1 MKISLHIA
9 PFVLALLIARAGAAE
24 FTTADVEAATGRAL
38 TLVTRAASN
47 WQKNKTCFA
56 CHHQTLPMLAVR
68 EAARAGFA
76 PDAAWLRSQAETTHR
91 YFAERIEDLDEG
103 EHVPGGAATTAY
115 GFWALILDERPPDAT
130 TTAMVHYLLQIQG
143 VVRLRDRKPDVAPR
157 LADGRWIAS
166 CRRAPLQGSDLA
178 DTVLALLGMEK
189 YALPAQ
195 RPEVVKARA
204 AAEAWLGQVR
214 LKTQQDR
221 LWRLWGLHQLGG
233 DAEVKR
239 TVQAAIL
246 AAQRDDGGWAER
258 DERTSDA
265 YSTAQ
270 TLFMLCRTGM
280 ANDAPAILRARD
292 YLLRTRFV
300 DGSWLVKSHQEK
312 KVQPYFEDG
321 DPHGEHQFLST
332 AATAWAAAGLSQLLP
347 PKPVLM
353 PHQ

>member
-1 MKISLHIA
+1 MISPLRIA
-9 PFVLALLIARAGAAE
+9 PFLLGLLLVSAGAAE

-47 WQKNKTCFA
+47 WQKNKTCFS

-68 EAARAGFA
+68 TAARAGFA
-76 PDAAWLRSQAETTHR
+76 PDAAWLRSQAETTHK
-91 YFAERIEDLDEG
+91 YFAERIEDMDDG

-115 GFWALILDERPPDAT
+115 GFWALILDERPADET
-130 TTAMVHYLLQIQG
+130 TTAMVTYLLQIQG
-143 VVRLRDRKPDVAPR
+143 VQRLRDRPADAEPK

-178 DTVLALLGMEK
+178 DTVLVLLGLEK
-189 YALPAQ
+189 YATPAQ
-195 RPEVVKARA
+195 RPEVVKART
-204 AAEAWLGQVR
+204 AAEAWLVQVR

-221 LWRLWGLHQLGG
+221 LWRLWGLHLLGG

-246 AAQRDDGGWAER
+246 AAQRDDGGWAET

-270 TLFMLCRTGM
+270 TLFMLGHTGT
-280 ANDAPAILRARD
+280 ALDDPAVLRARD
-292 YLLRTRFV
+292 YLLRTQHA
-300 DGSWLVKSHQEK
+300 DGSWLVESHQK
-312 KVQPYFEDG
+312 FKAQPYFENG
-321 DPHGEHQFLST
+321 DPHGEHQFIST
-332 AATAWAAAGLSQLLP
+332 AATAWAAAGLAQLLP
-347 PKPVLM
+347 PKSVAV
-353 PHQ
+353 QR